1 MTLLLDPKIG
11 VTRVTP
17 AGQLIRVD
25 SDGLNSP
32 GIDEIFGTRKREPV
46 GGASGNRQASPA
58 GK

>member
-32 GIDEIFGTRKREPV
+32 GIDEISWHP
-46 GGASGNRQASPA
+46 QA
-58 GK
+58 